1 MRRARLAL
9 ALALLLGVSAA
20 ALAQESPLRAGPMVG
35 YAEMREVLLWAQTA
49 GPATVQF
56 RYWEEERSDRTWT
69 TAEILTEAATA
80 FIARSIADSVQ
91 PGRRYGYEVL
101 VDGQPIPRPYPL
113 RFQSRALWHWR
124 GEPPPFRLA
133 LGSCFYVNEPVY
145 DRPGEPYG
153 GGYEILG
160 AIHDERPDAMVWLG
174 DDVYLRE
181 ADWYTRTGIL
191 HRYGHTRALPEL
203 QPLLAST
210 HHYATWDD
218 HDYGPNDSNRS
229 FAGKALSREA
239 FDLFWGNPPFTV
251 EGLGG
256 VTNTFEWSDVQVFL
270 LDDRWDR
277 SPNRRRETGDRVYL
291 GERQLEWV
299 IDALASSRAMFK
311 IVAVG
316 GQVLNPLAT
325 FENYANYP
333 GERAELL
340 EAIEREGIEG
350 VLFVSG
356 DRHFTELTRLDRP
369 GTYPLYDLT
378 VSPLTASAVDR
389 VESNPARVEG
399 TLVNRRNFA
408 ILEFTG
414 PRQDRRLRITVHDSD
429 GSPLWRRDI
438 LASELR

>member
-1 MRRARLAL
+1 MRRARAG
-9 ALALLLGVSAA
+9 ATLLLV
-20 ALAQESPLRAGPMVG
+20 LAFPYSLFSQESPLRAGPMVG

-49 GPATVQF
+49 APATVRF
-56 RYWEEERSDRTWT
+56 RYWEEERPDRVWT
-69 TAEILTEAATA
+69 TAEVATEAATA
-80 FIARSIADSVQ
+80 FVARALADSVQ
-91 PGRRYGYEVL
+91 PGRRYGYEIL
-101 VDGQPIPRPYPL
+101 VDGEAVPRPYPL
-113 RFQSRALWHWR
+113 GFQSRALWHWR
-124 GEPPPFRLA
+124 TDPPPFRLA

-153 GGYEILG
+153 SGYGILG
-160 AIHDERPDAMVWLG
+160 AILEERPDAMLWLG

-181 ADWYTRTGIL
+181 ADWNTRTGVL

-203 QPLLAST
+203 QPLLGSV

-218 HDYGPNDSNRS
+218 HDYGPNNSDRS
-229 FAGKALSREA
+229 FAGKGLSREA
-239 FDLFWGNPPFTV
+239 FELFWGNPPFTV
-251 EGLGG
+251 AGLGG

-277 SPNRRRETGDRVYL
+277 SPNRRRETGDRVYF
-291 GERQLEWV
+291 GERQLEWLV
-299 IDALASSRAMFK
+299 DALAASRARFK

-316 GQVLNPLAT
+316 GQVLNPLQT

-333 GERAELL
+333 EERSRLL
-340 EAIEREGIEG
+340 DAIQREGIEG

-378 VSPLTASAVDR
+378 VSPLTAGAVDR
-389 VESNPARVEG
+389 VEDNPARVEG
-399 TLVNRRNFA
+399 TLVNQHNFA

-414 PRQDRRLRITVHDSD
+414 PRLDRTLRITVHDS
-429 GSPLWRRDI
+429 GGRPLWSRDI
-438 LASELR
+438 PASELR